1 MNAILLQ
8 AAAGGG
14 FGIPQMITIALAI
27 GVFYFF
33 MIRPQQKKVKEA
45 EKFRDSLKVG
55 DKVVTLGGLHGTI
68 VSSDNETIVLNVDNG
83 VRLTF
88 EKSAIS
94 AEATARKAKGD
105 SK

>member
-8 AAAGGG
+8 AAQGGSSWTTLIMMG
-14 FGIPQMITIALAI
+14 LVFV
-27 GVFYFF
+27 VFYFF
-33 MIRPQQKKVKEA
+33 MIRPQQKKAKDA

-55 DKVVTLGGLHGTI
+55 DKVITLGGLHGTI
-68 VSSDNETIVLNVDNG
+68 VSADNETIVLNVDNG

-94 AEATARKAKGD
+94 AEATARKSKGD